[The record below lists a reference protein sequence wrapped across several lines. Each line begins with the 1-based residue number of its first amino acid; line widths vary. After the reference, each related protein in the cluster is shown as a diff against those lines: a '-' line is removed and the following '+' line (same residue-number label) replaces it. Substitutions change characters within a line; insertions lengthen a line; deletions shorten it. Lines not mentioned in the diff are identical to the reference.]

1 MPCCRAV
8 DAPLPPLTAPPGS
21 SAGPDAP
28 AGPAPGRKSAVAFY
42 LLVMLLVLPGSL
54 AQRASSWA
62 GLLWTELF
70 AFLLPAAIVAAG
82 SNLRPARY
90 LRIRPV
96 PRRLLVLGGVAGAA
110 GTLLAAAI
118 QVTLQRLLPAGWFDT
133 FDLSHLF
140 MGPDWERYALAALAV
155 SVAPFCEEAT
165 FRGFLLTTLGARL
178 RPAAAV
184 LTTAVLFAAAH
195 LDPVRFLGLVGLGA
209 LWGWLTL
216 RAGSIW
222 PAVAAHAANNAVAAW
237 GLLSSGP
244 VEGAEA
250 MPPFAVVALLTSGLG
265 TAVLVPVLVAYR
277 RATNPPPAEDP
288 LEPMDGADADPRRR
302 FRWRRVPGAFR
313 WAMAAGALSLA
324 AIALLGD

>member
-1 MPCCRAV
+1 M
-8 DAPLPPLTAPPGS
+8 
-21 SAGPDAP
+21 
-28 AGPAPGRKSAVAFY
+28 AFY
-42 LLVMLLVLPGSL
+42 LMVMLLVLPGSL

-62 GLLWTELF
+62 GLLWTEVF
-70 AFLLPAAIVAAG
+70 AFLLPAVLVTVG

-96 PRRLLVLGGVAGAA
+96 PRRLLVLGGMAGAA
-110 GTLLAAAI
+110 GTLLAAAL

-155 SVAPFCEEAT
+155 SIAPFCEEAA
-165 FRGFLLTTLGARL
+165 FRGFLLTTLGTRV

-184 LTTAVLFAAAH
+184 ITTAVLFAAVH

-250 MPPFAVVALLTSGLG
+250 MPSFAVVALLTSSLGL
-265 TAVLVPVLVAYR
+265 AVLVPVLAAYR
-277 RATNPPPAEDP
+277 RATTPPAAGDP
-288 LEPMDGADADPRRR
+288 LEPAEAAEGSRR
-302 FRWRRVPGAFR
+302 FRWGRVPAVLR
-313 WAMAAGALSLA
+313 WAVAAGALSLA